1 MFELFEPDSQFG
13 SVGAGKSNK
22 GRASVSQSS
31 NITLS
36 QQRQRCFCF
45 ATRAVPMIKKEPS
58 VKHFVLSHVLLR
70 PLRYLDEA
78 SLETMPSSW

>member
-1 MFELFEPDSQFG
+1 VFELFQPDSQFG

-45 ATRAVPMIKKEPS
+45 AITGSADDQERVFGKAFSLEPS
-58 VKHFVLSHVLLR
+58 FAATTSVF
-70 PLRYLDEA
+70 
-78 SLETMPSSW
+78 

>member
-31 NITLS
+31 SITLS

-45 ATRAVPMIKKEPS
+45 AITGSADDQERAFGEAFCLEPS
-58 VKHFVLSHVLLR
+58 LAAA
-70 PLRYLDEA
+70 A
-78 SLETMPSSW
+78 SVS

>member
-45 ATRAVPMIKKEPS
+45 AITGSADDEIRAFSKAFGLEPRLAASAS
-58 VKHFVLSHVLLR
+58 VLR
-70 PLRYLDEA
+70 
-78 SLETMPSSW
+78 

>member
-31 NITLS
+31 SITLS

-45 ATRAVPMIKKEPS
+45 AITGSADDQERVFGKA
-58 VKHFVLSHVLLR
+58 F
-70 PLRYLDEA
+70 
-78 SLETMPSSW
+78 